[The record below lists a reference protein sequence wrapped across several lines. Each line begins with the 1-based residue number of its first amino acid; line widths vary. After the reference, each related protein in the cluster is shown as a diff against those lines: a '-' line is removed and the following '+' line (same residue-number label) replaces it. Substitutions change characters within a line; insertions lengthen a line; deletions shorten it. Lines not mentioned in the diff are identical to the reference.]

1 MLLINNKPVKVIKFN
16 GGEVQVNLD
25 NFLVTELLNQEV
37 TIKAHIKNSDDIM
50 ALIQT
55 KTILDKFKPSEIKL
69 YLPRLPYAQSDR
81 AMVKYE
87 CSGLKTFANIINSL
101 NFDYVCID
109 DPHSDVAEAL
119 INKILIRTQSE
130 CLNKID
136 ILFKIKN
143 NYDYIISPDGGA
155 LKKIYSCAKLFNLPV
170 IEASKHRDINTG
182 NITHTSVNNGN
193 IDLTNKSVLIC
204 DDIID
209 GGRTFIELAKVLK
222 EQLNVKK
229 VDLYATHGLFSK
241 GFDLPFID
249 TYYIFNLWE
258 KEVIPSH
265 INYLNSF

>member
-1 MLLINNKPVKVIKFN
+1 MILINNKLVNVIKFN

-25 NFLVTELLNQEV
+25 NFLTTELLNQEL
-37 TIKAHIKNSDDIM
+37 TITAHIKNSDDIL

-55 KTILDKFKPSEIKL
+55 KTILDKFKPSEILL

-81 AMVKYE
+81 AMVKTE
-87 CSGLKTFANIINSL
+87 CSGLKCFAKIINDL
-101 NFDYVCID
+101 NFNNVCID

-119 INKILIRTQSE
+119 INNILIRKQYE
-130 CLNKID
+130 CLHKVNK
-136 ILFKIKN
+136 KYNIKG

-155 LKKIYSCAKLFNLPV
+155 LKKIYDCSKLFNLPV
-170 IEASKHRDINTG
+170 IEASKHRDVTTG
-182 NITHTSVNNGN
+182 QITHTSVNNGN

-222 EQLNVKK
+222 EDLNVKT

-249 TYYIFNLWE
+249 SYYIFNLWE
-258 KEVIPSH
+258 KEQIPDNVKYS
-265 INYLNSF
+265 NLF